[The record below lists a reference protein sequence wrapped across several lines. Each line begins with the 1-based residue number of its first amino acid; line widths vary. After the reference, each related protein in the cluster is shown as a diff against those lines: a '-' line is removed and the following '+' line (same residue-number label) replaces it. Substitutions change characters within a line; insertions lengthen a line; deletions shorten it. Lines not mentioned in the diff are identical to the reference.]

1 MLGIMLPTALPSLL
15 LRWSEASATD
25 VDERGDVP
33 PTRTDPDAHE
43 DAWQQPTLPLW
54 FDAQL
59 W

>member
-1 MLGIMLPTALPSLL
+1 MFPTALPAPL

-25 VDERGDVP
+25 VDTRDEAA
-33 PTRTDPDAHE
+33 PTCTDRDLPA